1 MKKNLTWLFWIL
13 VLIFVYVLVSR
24 FTQVKELINT
34 LEQGKWIWVLVAA
47 LLQYLFF
54 ILYSGIYH
62 TAFSVVG
69 VKSSL
74 KELIPV
80 MFGSVFMNVA
90 TPLAGSGGS
99 VLFID
104 DARRRNE
111 SVPRATT
118 AVVLVY
124 LSFLVSFQLLMIPG
138 FIYLAARSQ
147 LYAYQ
152 IITGSIMYHYIIVIV
167 VLLNLAVRKPNLLLG
182 ILGWVR
188 SLVNWI
194 GRIIRKPQ
202 LIKKDWIL
210 KISTEFIDAALAFAS
225 RPRQVAM
232 TFIVAF
238 LTHLVNMLSLFAIY
252 MAFYK
257 TVSVGVLVATYA
269 ITFLF
274 LVVSV
279 TPQGI
284 GIVEGVMVLV
294 ITSLGIPKDVTTV
307 VTLAFRGISF
317 WLPLIIGFILLRQL
331 RIFNPKAKP
340 FSDSLPVYLVALLT
354 LTMGLLNVFSTFHV
368 VLPENLLWFTRFLP
382 LEIQSG
388 GRLTALA
395 AGFALIL
402 LAYGLLRRKRVA
414 WMAAIIVLCLSAI
427 SHLIIKLDFSMAVMA
442 VLLASWLIILNP
454 HFHARSDSPSI
465 RQGIIT
471 LLLSILFTG
480 LFGLVGSYLLFFQSS
495 PTFNLG
501 TLLRQTWELLA
512 GFDSPS
518 AMNLDGLGVLLAGSI
533 YIIASIAFGWAIFLL
548 LRPVV
553 ARYSVSPAERNQAKK
568 IIQAY
573 GTSSLVPF
581 TLLMDKL
588 YYFSESGSVI
598 TYRVQGRVAIAL
610 GDPIGPIQDSPV
622 SIREFI
628 IFCRKNDWIPAF
640 YQIPEGTRKFYD
652 DVGLKQIRIGQ
663 EGIIDLKA
671 FSIEDPKY
679 RQVCKTLQKME
690 RKGYSAE
697 YLTPPHPREV
707 MRELWHINDAWLTM
721 TRGTEMRFSL
731 GWFYDNYIKTNPVL
745 TIKDQNGYAVAFA
758 NVLARPQTKSVIL
771 DLLRYRPEDDPRIL
785 DYLLI
790 SMVLWAKKNKQ
801 KTFNVGLSA
810 TVGDGQKQDGTL
822 AERGLYYIYE
832 HIDTSYEFKGLH
844 KIKEKFNPRWEPR
857 YMAFPDYGSLPAVAM
872 ALIRVDSDE
881 NWLGRILKY

>member
-13 VLIFVYVLVSR
+13 VLTFVYVLVSR

-69 VKSSL
+69 VKSNL

-152 IITGSIMYHYIIVIV
+152 IITGSIMYLYIIVIV

-194 GRIIRKPQ
+194 GRIVRKPQ

-210 KISTEFIDAALAFAS
+210 KTSTEFIDAALAFAS

-257 TVSVGVLVATYA
+257 TVSMGVLVATYA

-354 LTMGLLNVFSTFHV
+354 LTMGLLNVFSAFHV
-368 VLPENLLWFTRFLP
+368 VLPEN
-382 LEIQSG
+382 
-388 GRLTALA
+388 
-395 AGFALIL
+395 
-402 LAYGLLRRKRVA
+402 
-414 WMAAIIVLCLSAI
+414 
-427 SHLIIKLDFSMAVMA
+427 
-442 VLLASWLIILNP
+442 
-454 HFHARSDSPSI
+454 
-465 RQGIIT
+465 
-471 LLLSILFTG
+471 
-480 LFGLVGSYLLFFQSS
+480 
-495 PTFNLG
+495 
-501 TLLRQTWELLA
+501 
-512 GFDSPS
+512 
-518 AMNLDGLGVLLAGSI
+518 
-533 YIIASIAFGWAIFLL
+533 
-548 LRPVV
+548 
-553 ARYSVSPAERNQAKK
+553 
-568 IIQAY
+568 
-573 GTSSLVPF
+573 
-581 TLLMDKL
+581 
-588 YYFSESGSVI
+588 
-598 TYRVQGRVAIAL
+598 
-610 GDPIGPIQDSPV
+610 
-622 SIREFI
+622 
-628 IFCRKNDWIPAF
+628 
-640 YQIPEGTRKFYD
+640 
-652 DVGLKQIRIGQ
+652 
-663 EGIIDLKA
+663 
-671 FSIEDPKY
+671 
-679 RQVCKTLQKME
+679 
-690 RKGYSAE
+690 
-697 YLTPPHPREV
+697 
-707 MRELWHINDAWLTM
+707 
-721 TRGTEMRFSL
+721 
-731 GWFYDNYIKTNPVL
+731 
-745 TIKDQNGYAVAFA
+745 
-758 NVLARPQTKSVIL
+758 
-771 DLLRYRPEDDPRIL
+771 
-785 DYLLI
+785 
-790 SMVLWAKKNKQ
+790 
-801 KTFNVGLSA
+801 
-810 TVGDGQKQDGTL
+810 
-822 AERGLYYIYE
+822 
-832 HIDTSYEFKGLH
+832 
-844 KIKEKFNPRWEPR
+844 
-857 YMAFPDYGSLPAVAM
+857 
-872 ALIRVDSDE
+872 
-881 NWLGRILKY
+881 

>member
-1 MKKNLTWLFWIL
+1 
-13 VLIFVYVLVSR
+13 VLL
-24 FTQVKELINT
+24 
-34 LEQGKWIWVLVAA
+34 AA
-47 LLQYLFF
+47 LLQYLYF

-69 VKSSL
+69 VKSNL

-124 LSFLVSFQLLMIPG
+124 LSFMVSFQLIMIPG

-152 IITGSIMYHYIIVIV
+152 IITGAIMYLYIIVIV
-167 VLLNLAVRKPNLLLG
+167 VLLNLAVRKPSLLLG

-188 SLVNWI
+188 ALVNWI
-194 GRIIRKPQ
+194 GRIIQKPQ

-210 KISTEFIDAALAFAS
+210 KTSTEFIDAALAFAS
-225 RPRQVAM
+225 RPRLVAK
-232 TFIVAF
+232 TFVVAF
-238 LTHLVNMLSLFAIY
+238 LTHLINMLSLFAIY

-257 TVSVGVLVATYA
+257 SVSLGVLVATYA
-269 ITFLF
+269 IAFLF

-294 ITSLGIPKDVTTV
+294 ITSLGLPKDVTTV
-307 VTLAFRGISF
+307 ITLAFRGISF

-340 FSDSLPVYLVALLT
+340 FSDSLPVHLMALLT
-354 LTMGLLNVFSTFHV
+354 LTMGLLNVFSAFHV
-368 VLPENLLWFTRFLP
+368 VLPENLSWFTRFLP

-402 LAYGLLRRKRVA
+402 LAYGLFRRKRVA

-442 VLLASWLIILNP
+442 ILLASWLIILNP

-471 LLLSILFTG
+471 LFLSVLFTG

-495 PTFNLG
+495 STFNLG
-501 TLLRQTWELLA
+501 TLLRQTWALLA

-533 YIIASIAFGWAIFLL
+533 YIIASIAIGWAIFLL
-548 LRPVV
+548 FRPVV
-553 ARYSVSPAERNQAKK
+553 VRFSASLAERNQAKK

-581 TLLMDKL
+581 TLLTDKL
-588 YYFSESGSVI
+588 YYFSEGGSVI

-640 YQIPEGTRKFYD
+640 YQIPEGSRKFYD
-652 DVGLKQIRIGQ
+652 DVGLKQIRVGQ
-663 EGIIDLKA
+663 EGIIDLQS
-671 FSIEDPKY
+671 FSIDDPKY
-679 RQVCKTLQKME
+679 RQVCKILQKME
-690 RKGYSAE
+690 RKGYTAE
-697 YLTPPHPREV
+697 CLIPPHPREV
-707 MRELWHINDAWLTM
+707 MRELRHINDAWLTM

-731 GWFYDNYIKTNPVL
+731 GWFYDIYIKSNPVL
-745 TIKDQNGYAVAFA
+745 TIKDQNGYLVAFA
-758 NVLARPQTKSVIL
+758 NVLARPQTKSIIL
-771 DLLRYRPEDDPRIL
+771 DLLRYRPEADPRIL

-790 SMVLWAKKNKQ
+790 SMVLWAKKNRQ

-810 TVGDGQKQDGTL
+810 TVSGGQKQDGTL

-832 HIDTSYEFKGLH
+832 HIDSSYEFKGLH
-844 KIKEKFNPRWEPR
+844 NIKVKFNPRWEPR
-857 YMAFPDYGSLPAVAM
+857 YLAFPDYGSLPGVAM
-872 ALIRVDSDE
+872 ALIRVDSDD
-881 NWLGRILKY
+881 NWLGRVLKY